1 MTDYEIGW
9 KPTFFDGHMR
19 AQLGVL
25 LRRLY
30 KNFQLSFGTPDA
42 PTMSFI
48 RNAGGTTVLYGVEA
62 GDPGGVRAAFVRRS
76 AARTSTAA
84 LGSTLVADPVS
95 GLPSQLSGR
104 QAPLAPPWTAQVG
117 AQYVIELP
125 NGKTLTPRI
134 DYSYIGGQWA
144 TPYQDLGDFLPARNL
159 VNATLVYDSDPLQGD
174 LLRHQRLRLPLHHR
188 HQHRPAL
195 RRQPRPVRHPGGAPV
210 LGALKTGAARFPG

>member
-19 AQLGVL
+19 AQLGFYYDD
-25 LRRLY
+25 Y
-30 KNFQLSFGTPDA
+30 KNFQLSFGTPGA

-48 RNAGGTTVLYGVEA
+48 RNAGGTTVLYGVELEA
-62 GDPGGVRAAFVRRS
+62 QAVFGPLSFDLGGS
-76 AARTSTAA
+76 YEHSA

-117 AQYVIELP
+117 AQYAIELP

-134 DYSYIGGQWA
+134 DYSYVGGQWA
-144 TPYQDLGDFLPARNL
+144 TPYQDLGDFLAARNL
-159 VNATLVYDSDPLQGD
+159 VNATLVYDFDPYKVSFYATNAFD
-174 LLRHQRLRLPLHHR
+174 LHYIIGTNIGLRYAGNPGQYGIRVE
-188 HQHRPAL
+188 
-195 RRQPRPVRHPGGAPV
+195 RR
-210 LGALKTGAARFPG
+210 F